1 MNKSN
6 NIKPHDNEPVI
17 MMNNITTK
25 LGGKLVH
32 ENLDISINRGE
43 IVAIVGGS
51 GTGKSTILREILA
64 LQTPTSGEVKVF
76 GKPLSDYSMND
87 MMHLRHRCGVLFQQG
102 ALFSG
107 LTVLENVAFPL
118 HELKHLSQHEIDEV
132 ALLKI
137 VLAGLE
143 VDAAL
148 KYPAELSGGMLKRA
162 ALARAIVMDP
172 ELLFLDEPTAGLDPI
187 SAAALDDLLLQLH
200 EAFGLTIIMVTH
212 DLDTLSKVIQRI
224 IFLGE
229 GKVLASGSYAE
240 LSENKHPL
248 IHEYFHNARARAV
261 TELRDQ

>member
-1 MNKSN
+1 MNNKSSKSDVVIN
-6 NIKPHDNEPVI
+6 MENIS
-17 MMNNITTK
+17 TQ
-25 LGGKLVH
+25 LGGHWVH
-32 ENLDISINRGE
+32 QELNLTINRGE

-64 LQTPTSGEVKVF
+64 LQTPILGTITVF
-76 GKPLSDYSMND
+76 GKSLQEYNMDE
-87 MMHLRHRCGVLFQQG
+87 MMRYRHRCGVLFQQG

-118 HELKHLSQHEIDEV
+118 HELKHLSDKEVNEI

-137 VLAGLE
+137 IMSGLE
-143 VDAAL
+143 AEAAI

-187 SAAALDDLLLQLH
+187 SASALDDLLLQLH
-200 EAFGLTIIMVTH
+200 TAFGLTIIMVTH
-212 DLDTLSKVIQRI
+212 DLDTLSKVVQRI
-224 IFLGE
+224 LFLGE
-229 GKVLASGSYAE
+229 GKVLAAGTYAE

-248 IHEYFHNARARAV
+248 IYEYFHNARARAV
-261 TELRDQ
+261 ADLQNQ